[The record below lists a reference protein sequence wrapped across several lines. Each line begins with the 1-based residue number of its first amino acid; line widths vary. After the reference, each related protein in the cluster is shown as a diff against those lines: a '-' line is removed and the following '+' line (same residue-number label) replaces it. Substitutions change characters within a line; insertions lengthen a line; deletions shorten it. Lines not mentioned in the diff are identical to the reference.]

1 MGKPRWSFVSLAA
14 AAAALLLLPGTA
26 LATDTSPVPIP
37 GGLDFNGQLIHVFA
51 PGPVELGFQGLDIEP
66 STITDFTGDSAIAYP
81 AGTATDA
88 DGNTYTMFNDM
99 RVFVG
104 TYRAADGVV
113 RHGTFV
119 FI

>member
-1 MGKPRWSFVSLAA
+1 MILGRCAAPEDRLDTPGMTGARSPGRMGPGGGSGREAPMGKPRWFFVSLAA

-66 STITDFTGDSAIAYP
+66 STITDFTGDSA
-81 AGTATDA
+81 
-88 DGNTYTMFNDM
+88 
-99 RVFVG
+99 
-104 TYRAADGVV
+104 
-113 RHGTFV
+113 
-119 FI
+119 